1 MNGCGDTLINFIPPP
16 HPILW
21 FSPCPYPLQS
31 LAELS
36 TLQGLDD
43 DHTFQ
48 KEVSL
53 KTLVY
58 KAYRSEQNIFV
69 LNPLAAS
76 LYTYQDSNKATS
88 IKSVVKTD
96 GIRPI
101 NMYQSVYSFSLVS

>member
-1 MNGCGDTLINFIPPP
+1 MCDTFSNFTHPPP
-16 HPILW
+16 VFLSM
-21 FSPCPYPLQS
+21 FTSPVHPLQS

-58 KAYRSEQNIFV
+58 KAYRSGQDIFV
-69 LNPLAAS
+69 LNHLAAS
-76 LYTYQDSNKATS
+76 LNNLRFKQCSK
-88 IKSVVKTD
+88 
-96 GIRPI
+96 
-101 NMYQSVYSFSLVS
+101 L